1 VLQPQAASAWTP
13 AAPAVLSAGRCGVP
27 IISFQHKVAPCCA
40 ATRAQMIGGALK
52 MSSREEEGG
61 VIRGLLFDCDGTLV
75 NSISHK
81 SSI

>member
-1 VLQPQAASAWTP
+1 VLQQAASAWTA
-13 AAPAVLSAGRCGVP
+13 AAPAVLGAGRCGIP
-27 IISFQHKVAPCCA
+27 IISRQHKGAPYCA

-61 VIRGLLFDCDGTLV
+61 AIRGLLFDCDGTLV

-81 SSI
+81 SFIY